1 MLYKDFEVGDKSYK
15 LRLAT
20 RNIVALENAIK
31 CNPLS
36 IFGSGDTIPEISTM
50 VTILWCSL
58 QQYQHGISLND
69 AYDIF
74 DKYLE
79 EHTAT
84 DFISV
89 ILDIYKVSGLI
100 AKDKEDDRKNA

>member
-1 MLYKDFEVGDKSYK
+1 MLYTELTAGDKTYK
-15 LRLAT
+15 LRLST
-20 RNIVALENAIK
+20 RNIVTLENAIK

-36 IFGSGDTIPEISTM
+36 IFGSGDEIPPITTM
-50 VTILWCSL
+50 VTILWSSL

-74 DKYLE
+74 DEYLKD
-79 EHTAT
+79 HTMT
-84 DFISV
+84 DFIPV
-89 ILDIYKVSGLI
+89 ILDIYKVSGLV